1 MQYNEYNG
9 ELSEKCRQA
18 SGSPSVVIHKNV
30 PSVGV
35 ILLTALVFTLIGAF
49 IGAAIF
55 FARFFEIKTLSQAL
69 GKSDILALLGLETPL
84 PSPAS
89 SSGTPSNSHNA
100 IDDPSGNTIPYTA
113 LPDVIQSVQGSV
125 VLIDSYAK
133 KAATESS
140 KISTGT
146 GFALSVQGYI
156 ITNQHVV
163 QNAAAVKVTNINGNT
178 YLAKVIGGDL
188 KTDIAVLEVPPE
200 CIVEIVRLGASAD
213 VRVGD
218 FVFAIGHP
226 TGESLKYTST
236 FGMVSAI
243 DRDVNIEGQRNSY
256 IQIDAA
262 INPGNSGGPLFDMK
276 GNVIGVNSAKATVAS
291 YDEHGAAISAEGL
304 GFALPIDAAIEIA
317 NQLIANGQIIRAGIG
332 VSLIEVTAEDSE
344 SYDIPQGLLVYSVLK
359 DAPGHVAGLYADDI
373 IVKADGVDVY
383 SMDDLSAILS
393 TKTVGDSVAVTY
405 WRSGQYLECK
415 IVLGD
420 LNTFGT
426 EVLDNAYGGK
436 YWNDQTP

>member
-1 MQYNEYNG
+1 MQYNEYDG
-9 ELSEKCRQA
+9 EYSEKRRQ
-18 SGSPSVVIHKNV
+18 SVGSQNVIIHKNV

-84 PSPAS
+84 PSPTS
-89 SSGTPSNSHNA
+89 PLETPSS
-100 IDDPSGNTIPYTA
+100 DDVISYAA

-125 VLIDSYAK
+125 VLIDSYSE
-133 KAATESS
+133 KAARESS

-163 QNAAAVKVTNINGNT
+163 QDAAAVKVTNINGST
-178 YLAKVIGGDL
+178 YPAKVIGGDI
-188 KTDIAVLEVPPE
+188 KTDIAVLEVSPE
-200 CIVEIVRLGASAD
+200 CIVEIVRLGSSSD

-262 INPGNSGGPLFDMK
+262 INPGNSGGPLFDMN

-304 GFALPIDAAIEIA
+304 GFSLPIDTAIEIA
-317 NQLIANGQIIRAGIG
+317 NQLITNGQIVRAGIG
-332 VSLIEVTAEDSE
+332 VSLIEVTAEDAE
-344 SYDIPQGLLVYSVLK
+344 GYDIPQGLLVYSVLK
-359 DAPGHVAGLYADDI
+359 DAPGHIAGLYADDI
-373 IVKADGVDVY
+373 IVKADGVAVY
-383 SMDDLSAILS
+383 SIDDLNAILS
-393 TKTVGDSVAVTY
+393 AKSVGDSVAVTY
-405 WRSGQYLECK
+405 WRSGQYLECE

-436 YWNDQTP
+436 YWDDQTP